1 MAEMDITHK
10 VRSNEDGS
18 LESSIEK
25 KLTELYQMQL
35 IDSNITKIRIIR
47 GELPLEVEDLR
58 DETQGLKVKLETLTN
73 EIANAEERVR
83 KRNEGIAQSNELLVR
98 YKEQQN
104 NVRNNREYEAL
115 EKEVEFQNLEIQ
127 LSEKQL
133 REAKRDIEAKSTEV
147 ERIVVE
153 LAEKE
158 ADLATKGAELDDII
172 AETEKDE
179 QILKERLT
187 ACESNVEERL
197 LSAYKRIRKNV
208 HNGLAVVKIE
218 REACGGCF
226 NKIPPQ
232 VQLDIALHKKIVIC
246 EFCGRVLIDR
256 ALGEKIEAE
265 TSIL

>member
-1 MAEMDITHK
+1 MAEMDIAHK
-10 VRSNEDGS
+10 VRSSEEVS

-58 DETQGLKVKLETLTN
+58 DEIQGLKVKLETLTG
-73 EIANAEERVR
+73 EIANAEDRIK
-83 KRNEGIAQSNELLVR
+83 KRNEAISQSNELLAR
-98 YKEQQN
+98 YREQQN
-104 NVRNNREYEAL
+104 NVRNNREYENL
-115 EKEVEFQNLEIQ
+115 EKEIEFQNLEIQ

-133 REAKRDIEAKSTEV
+133 KEAKKDIEIKSVEV
-147 ERIVVE
+147 EKIVAE
-153 LAEKE
+153 LEEKE
-158 ADLATKGAELDDII
+158 SDLTTKSAELDDIV

-179 QILKERLT
+179 QSLVERMSD
-187 ACESNVEERL
+187 CESQIEDRL
-197 LSAYKRIRKNV
+197 LKAYKRIRQNV

-218 REACGGCF
+218 RESCGGCF

-256 ALGEKIEAE
+256 ALGEKIETE
-265 TSIL
+265 TSL